1 MSLALSRLRRSLAT
15 IVAVGVCAGAAG
27 QPSTLP
33 KTSPFLPPAG
43 AGQAAVNA
51 GEVIEFAGVS
61 SVGKR
66 TDLVFYDKAAKKSRW
81 VGIGETKEGIE
92 LLRYDPRREQAVIK
106 HNGVEKILTLRKGSA
121 TGGAPGAPGM
131 LAMNPA
137 PVPSMVAP
145 PVSPLVMSTPTPAAT
160 AAASEPPPPP
170 GAKPPPPAIP
180 ETQQKQETEAR
191 MLVSDLLE
199 IGMAQRRAYE
209 EAQRKAS
216 ETAPATPAPDAPKQ
230 P

>member
-1 MSLALSRLRRSLAT
+1 MSLALARLRRSVAM

-27 QPSTLP
+27 QPSALP
-33 KTSPFLPPAG
+33 KNSPFMPAAG
-43 AGQAAVNA
+43 PGQAAAA

-66 TDLVFYDKAAKKSRW
+66 TDLAFYDKAAKKSRW
-81 VGIGETKEGIE
+81 VGIGETKDGIE
-92 LLRYDPRREQAVIK
+92 LIRYDPRREQAVIK

-121 TGGAPGAPGM
+121 VSGSSGAPGM
-131 LAMNPA
+131 QAMNPA
-137 PVPSMVAP
+137 PVPMIVAP
-145 PVSPLVMSTPTPAAT
+145 TASPLVMSTPNAPAAST
-160 AAASEPPPPP
+160 PEPQNPPP

-180 ETQQKQETEAR
+180 EAQQKQEMEAR

-216 ETAPATPAPDAPKQ
+216 ETAPTTPAPDAPKQ